1 MSDQPAPPAAR
12 APAILLMGPT
22 GSGKTE
28 LAVAL
33 AERLPLEIVSV
44 DSAMIYR
51 GMDIGTAK
59 PPADV
64 LARAPHRLINILP
77 PTASYSA
84 GQFLR
89 DALREMEDIERAGHV
104 PLLVGGTMLYF
115 RVLQRGIAELPE
127 GDPDVRAE
135 LDARAAR
142 EGWPA
147 LHAELARV
155 DPESARRI
163 HPHDAQRVQR
173 ALEVYALRGEPISAL
188 QATASATPR
197 RWVKLALAP
206 RERGALH
213 ARIARRLQAMLA
225 AGFVREV
232 QELHARGD
240 LDERSPSMRAVGYR
254 QLREHVCGRVA
265 LDVAVARAEAATR
278 QLAKRQLTW
287 LRAEADVIWLDSD
300 DAGRYTRALEQV
312 ESAVTG
318 RNPVVR
324 QADR

>member
-1 MSDQPAPPAAR
+1 VCSDAAACAPR

-22 GSGKTE
+22 GAGKTE

-33 AERLPLEIVSV
+33 AERLPLGIVSV

-59 PPADV
+59 PPPDV
-64 LARAPHRLINILP
+64 LARAPHRLIDMLP

-84 GQFLR
+84 GRFLR
-89 DALREMEDIERAGHV
+89 DALREMDDIERTGRV
-104 PLLVGGTMLYF
+104 PLLVGGTMMYF
-115 RVLQRGIAELPE
+115 RVLQRGLAELPE
-127 GDPDVRAE
+127 GDASVRAG

-142 EGWPA
+142 DGWPA
-147 LHAELARV
+147 LHAELARI
-155 DPESARRI
+155 DAPSARRI
-163 HPHDAQRVQR
+163 HPHDAQRIQR
-173 ALEVYALRGEPISAL
+173 ALEVYALRGEPLSAL
-188 QATASATPR
+188 QASAQAPSR
-197 RWVKLALAP
+197 RWLKLALAP
-206 RERGALH
+206 RERDTLH
-213 ARIARRLQAMLA
+213 ARIARRLDAMLA

-240 LDERSPSMRAVGYR
+240 LDERSTSVRAVGYR
-254 QLREHVCGRVA
+254 QLWEHVCGRVG
-265 LDVAVARAEAATR
+265 LDSAVARAAAATR

-287 LRAEADVIWLDSD
+287 LRAESDVRWLDSD

-312 ESAVTG
+312 EAAITG
-318 RNPVVR
+318 GIPPVR